1 MPTVEVNLPEALLA
15 QLDRLTE
22 EEFVTE
28 EEAIEELI
36 TAGLDAYDT
45 DPDTVEETDMAG
57 DYGQGSWD
65 AAGTSGTGP
74 EEEDDDYAF

>member
-15 QLDRLTE
+15 QLERLSE

-36 TAGLDAYDT
+36 TAGLDAYNT
-45 DPDTVEETDMAG
+45 GPDPVEESDMAG

-65 AAGTSGTGP
+65 AAGTSGNV
-74 EEEDDDYAF
+74 EDEDDDYAF